1 MDTKI
6 LVEKYIKD
14 GKELLKDLDSKKFP
28 VNAAMWFYDRN
39 SDSWKYIISSSRVDK
54 EGPLKV
60 YQDIQSYLGNKSEI
74 SLKDISV
81 VSPNNNLLLMLK
93 KAINTGKTAI
103 SGIRFSKN
111 TINNF
116 FIEDAYIYRMA

>member
-6 LVEKYIKD
+6 LVDKYITE
-14 GKELLKDLDSKKFP
+14 GKTLLKNLDSKKFP
-28 VNAAMWFYDRN
+28 VNAAMWFYDQN
-39 SDSWKYIISSSRVDK
+39 SDSWKYVISSSRVDE

-60 YQDIQSYLGNKSEI
+60 YQDIQSYLGNNII

-81 VSPNNNLLLMLK
+81 VSPNNNLVVMLK
-93 KAINTGKTAI
+93 KAISTGRTAI

-111 TINNF
+111 TINNY
-116 FIEDAYIYRMA
+116 FIEDAYIYRMT